1 MNLDGPRVLGYS
13 PRIPIREKG
22 SGVILPGGVGGG
34 PCPYGLVPRRGWS
47 GPSWRFLMDEKAR
60 GPGSV
65 EGPGTDRLR
74 VAKLRSRHLPLAA
87 SFIPPPPTHTP
98 RASAGFSSVGDA
110 QLKPSGIPDSGPL
123 DSGRP
128 GHPRVQ
134 EPRKG
139 RPELQGEW
147 GGLGVPT
154 SLRLISFLYLRLVAS
169 VASTAGGTNSV
180 GGECN
185 CN

>member
-1 MNLDGPRVLGYS
+1 MMDR
-13 PRIPIREKG
+13 G
-22 SGVILPGGVGGG
+22 SLVILPGS
-34 PCPYGLVPRRGWS
+34 LSSRRGQESSSRVGLEGSLSLWTRSAS
-47 GPSWRFLMDEKAR
+47 GMEWTELEVFDGREGSGSRFGGRA
-60 GPGSV
+60 
-65 EGPGTDRLR
+65 GTDRLR

-87 SFIPPPPTHTP
+87 SFISPPPPHTP
-98 RASAGFSSVGDA
+98 RASAGFSSVGDT

-134 EPRKG
+134 EPRNG
-139 RPELQGEW
+139 RPEPQGEW